1 MSDICGSQAAAR
13 SMQQL
18 AREFS
23 ACRDMLVALGNE
35 NRQLIFV
42 ALLEHPGGVR
52 VGDLAKL
59 ARLSRPAT
67 SHHLKVL
74 QDAGLIDHYQQGTK
88 NYYHASARLDR
99 WAQLARVTAH
109 AEQFVRLVQELDAR
123 AEAGKHAC
131 SESGS
136 DLMSLLT
143 ARHSVR
149 SFTDRPIEKGAVVQ
163 LQAEADALN
172 ERLGLSIQLCLDN
185 PEAFDGRL
193 AHYGSFRNVRNHIA
207 LVGPTRPGLDEAC
220 AMRANGSCY
229 SRKNSD
235 SIPAGWRSRIARR
248 QVPRAWRRA
257 RSPSAASRSDMAKR
271 PALRIR

>member
-59 ARLSRPAT
+59 ARLSRPET

-74 QDAGLIDHYQQGTK
+74 QDAGLVDHYQQGTK
-88 NYYHASARLDR
+88 NFYHASARLDR
-99 WAQLARVTAH
+99 WAQLARMTAH

-136 DLMSLLT
+136 DPSPATDSRAAANPSPAAGPST
-143 ARHSVR
+143 ATR
-149 SFTDRPIEKGAVVQ
+149 SAAKSPTSATFAAARSSSAGSSSTA
-163 LQAEADALN
+163 
-172 ERLGLSIQLCLDN
+172 GLSTAG
-185 PEAFDGRL
+185 PSPA
-193 AHYGSFRNVRNHIA
+193 AGS
-207 LVGPTRPGLDEAC
+207 
-220 AMRANGSCY
+220 
-229 SRKNSD
+229 
-235 SIPAGWRSRIARR
+235 
-248 QVPRAWRRA
+248 
-257 RSPSAASRSDMAKR
+257 SPSAHSAISRKE
-271 PALRIR
+271 PA

>member
-59 ARLSRPAT
+59 ARLSHPAT

-74 QDAGLIDHYQQGTK
+74 QDAGLVDHYQQGTK
-88 NYYHASARLDR
+88 NFYHASARLDR

-136 DLMSLLT
+136 DPSPATDSRAAAKSPTSATFAAAGSSSAGSSST
-143 ARHSVR
+143 A
-149 SFTDRPIEKGAVVQ
+149 
-163 LQAEADALN
+163 
-172 ERLGLSIQLCLDN
+172 GLSTAG
-185 PEAFDGRL
+185 PSPA
-193 AHYGSFRNVRNHIA
+193 AGSSPSPHSAI
-207 LVGPTRPGLDEAC
+207 
-220 AMRANGSCY
+220 
-229 SRKNSD
+229 SRKE
-235 SIPAGWRSRIARR
+235 PA
-248 QVPRAWRRA
+248 
-257 RSPSAASRSDMAKR
+257 
-271 PALRIR
+271 

>member
-35 NRQLIFV
+35 YRQLIFV

-131 SESGS
+131 SESG
-136 DLMSLLT
+136 T
-143 ARHSVR
+143 
-149 SFTDRPIEKGAVVQ
+149 
-163 LQAEADALN
+163 
-172 ERLGLSIQLCLDN
+172 GLSPITDSRAAAN
-185 PEAFDGRL
+185 PSPAAGPSTATRSVMKSPASMPF
-193 AHYGSFRNVRNHIA
+193 AAAGSSSA
-207 LVGPTRPGLDEAC
+207 
-220 AMRANGSCY
+220 GSSPATGHSSEGSPPATGSSPSPHSTI
-229 SRKNSD
+229 SRKE
-235 SIPAGWRSRIARR
+235 PA
-248 QVPRAWRRA
+248 
-257 RSPSAASRSDMAKR
+257 
-271 PALRIR
+271 

>member
-23 ACRDMLVALGNE
+23 ACRDMLAALGNE

-59 ARLSRPAT
+59 ARLSHPAT

-74 QDAGLIDHYQQGTK
+74 QDAGLVDHYQQRTK
-88 NYYHASARLDR
+88 NFYHASARLDR
-99 WAQLARVTAH
+99 WAQLTRVTTH

-131 SESGS
+131 GESGS
-136 DLMSLLT
+136 GPSP
-143 ARHSVR
+143 A
-149 SFTDRPIEKGAVVQ
+149 TDSRA
-163 LQAEADALN
+163 AA
-172 ERLGLSIQLCLDN
+172 N
-185 PEAFDGRL
+185 PSPA
-193 AHYGSFRNVRNHIA
+193 A
-207 LVGPTRPGLDEAC
+207 GPTRSAAKSPTSATFAAAGSSSAGSSSTAGLSTAGPSP
-220 AMRANGSCY
+220 AAGSSPSPHSAI
-229 SRKNSD
+229 SRKE
-235 SIPAGWRSRIARR
+235 PA
-248 QVPRAWRRA
+248 
-257 RSPSAASRSDMAKR
+257 
-271 PALRIR
+271 

>member
-52 VGDLAKL
+52 AGDLAKL
-59 ARLSRPAT
+59 ARLSRPAA

-74 QDAGLIDHYQQGTK
+74 QGAGLVDHYQQGTK
-88 NYYHASARLDR
+88 FYHASARLDR

-136 DLMSLLT
+136 GPSPATDSRAAANPSPAAGPST
-143 ARHSVR
+143 ATRFATKFPTSATFAAAG
-149 SFTDRPIEKGAVVQ
+149 SSSAGSSSTA
-163 LQAEADALN
+163 
-172 ERLGLSIQLCLDN
+172 GLSAAG
-185 PEAFDGRL
+185 PSPA
-193 AHYGSFRNVRNHIA
+193 AGSSPSPHSAI
-207 LVGPTRPGLDEAC
+207 
-220 AMRANGSCY
+220 
-229 SRKNSD
+229 SRKE
-235 SIPAGWRSRIARR
+235 PA
-248 QVPRAWRRA
+248 
-257 RSPSAASRSDMAKR
+257 
-271 PALRIR
+271 

>member
-67 SHHLKVL
+67 SRHLKVL
-74 QDAGLIDHYQQGTK
+74 QDAGLVDHYQQGTK
-88 NYYHASARLDR
+88 NFYHASARLDR

-123 AEAGKHAC
+123 AEAGRRTC
-131 SESGS
+131 SESGTGLS
-136 DLMSLLT
+136 PAAGSRVAANPSPAAGAST
-143 ARHSVR
+143 ATRSVTKSPASTPFAATGSSSAGSSPATRHS
-149 SFTDRPIEKGAVVQ
+149 SAGPSSA
-163 LQAEADALN
+163 A
-172 ERLGLSIQLCLDN
+172 
-185 PEAFDGRL
+185 
-193 AHYGSFRNVRNHIA
+193 GSSPSLHSAI
-207 LVGPTRPGLDEAC
+207 
-220 AMRANGSCY
+220 
-229 SRKNSD
+229 SRKE
-235 SIPAGWRSRIARR
+235 PA
-248 QVPRAWRRA
+248 
-257 RSPSAASRSDMAKR
+257 
-271 PALRIR
+271 

>member
-59 ARLSRPAT
+59 ARLSRPAA

-74 QDAGLIDHYQQGTK
+74 QNAGLVDHYQQGTK
-88 NYYHASARLDR
+88 NFYHASARLDR

-136 DLMSLLT
+136 GPSPATDSRAAAKSPTSATFAAAGSSSAGSSST
-143 ARHSVR
+143 A
-149 SFTDRPIEKGAVVQ
+149 
-163 LQAEADALN
+163 
-172 ERLGLSIQLCLDN
+172 GLSTAG
-185 PEAFDGRL
+185 PSPA
-193 AHYGSFRNVRNHIA
+193 AGSSPSPHSAI
-207 LVGPTRPGLDEAC
+207 
-220 AMRANGSCY
+220 
-229 SRKNSD
+229 SRKE
-235 SIPAGWRSRIARR
+235 PA
-248 QVPRAWRRA
+248 
-257 RSPSAASRSDMAKR
+257 
-271 PALRIR
+271 

>member
-59 ARLSRPAT
+59 AQLSRPAT

-136 DLMSLLT
+136 GPSPATDSRAAANPSPAAGPST
-143 ARHSVR
+143 ATR
-149 SFTDRPIEKGAVVQ
+149 SAAKSPTSAIFAAAGSSSA
-163 LQAEADALN
+163 
-172 ERLGLSIQLCLDN
+172 GLSTAG
-185 PEAFDGRL
+185 PSPA
-193 AHYGSFRNVRNHIA
+193 AGSSPSPHSAI
-207 LVGPTRPGLDEAC
+207 
-220 AMRANGSCY
+220 
-229 SRKNSD
+229 SRKE
-235 SIPAGWRSRIARR
+235 PA
-248 QVPRAWRRA
+248 
-257 RSPSAASRSDMAKR
+257 
-271 PALRIR
+271 

>member
-1 MSDICGSQAAAR
+1 MSDICGSQAAAC

-74 QDAGLIDHYQQGTK
+74 QGAGLVNHYQQGTK
-88 NYYHASARLDR
+88 NFYHASARLDR
-99 WAQLARVTAH
+99 WAQPARVTAH

-131 SESGS
+131 SESG
-136 DLMSLLT
+136 T
-143 ARHSVR
+143 
-149 SFTDRPIEKGAVVQ
+149 
-163 LQAEADALN
+163 
-172 ERLGLSIQLCLDN
+172 GLSPITDSRAAAN
-185 PEAFDGRL
+185 PSPAAGHSS
-193 AHYGSFRNVRNHIA
+193 AGSSPA
-207 LVGPTRPGLDEAC
+207 T
-220 AMRANGSCY
+220 GSSPSPHSAI
-229 SRKNSD
+229 SRKE
-235 SIPAGWRSRIARR
+235 PA
-248 QVPRAWRRA
+248 
-257 RSPSAASRSDMAKR
+257 
-271 PALRIR
+271 

>member
-74 QDAGLIDHYQQGTK
+74 QDAGLVDHYQQRTK
-88 NYYHASARLDR
+88 NYYR

-123 AEAGKHAC
+123 AEAGKHAY

-136 DLMSLLT
+136 GPSPATDSRAAANPSPAAGPST
-143 ARHSVR
+143 ATR
-149 SFTDRPIEKGAVVQ
+149 SAAKSPTSATFAAAGSSSAGSSSTA
-163 LQAEADALN
+163 
-172 ERLGLSIQLCLDN
+172 GLSTAG
-185 PEAFDGRL
+185 PSPA
-193 AHYGSFRNVRNHIA
+193 AGSSPSPHSAI
-207 LVGPTRPGLDEAC
+207 
-220 AMRANGSCY
+220 
-229 SRKNSD
+229 SRKE
-235 SIPAGWRSRIARR
+235 PA
-248 QVPRAWRRA
+248 
-257 RSPSAASRSDMAKR
+257 
-271 PALRIR
+271 

>member
-74 QDAGLIDHYQQGTK
+74 QDAGLVDHYQQGTK
-88 NYYHASARLDR
+88 NFYHASARLDR
-99 WAQLARVTAH
+99 WAHLARVTAH
-109 AEQFVRLVQELDAR
+109 AE
-123 AEAGKHAC
+123 
-131 SESGS
+131 
-136 DLMSLLT
+136 
-143 ARHSVR
+143 
-149 SFTDRPIEKGAVVQ
+149 
-163 LQAEADALN
+163 
-172 ERLGLSIQLCLDN
+172 
-185 PEAFDGRL
+185 
-193 AHYGSFRNVRNHIA
+193 
-207 LVGPTRPGLDEAC
+207 
-220 AMRANGSCY
+220 
-229 SRKNSD
+229 
-235 SIPAGWRSRIARR
+235 
-248 QVPRAWRRA
+248 
-257 RSPSAASRSDMAKR
+257 
-271 PALRIR
+271 